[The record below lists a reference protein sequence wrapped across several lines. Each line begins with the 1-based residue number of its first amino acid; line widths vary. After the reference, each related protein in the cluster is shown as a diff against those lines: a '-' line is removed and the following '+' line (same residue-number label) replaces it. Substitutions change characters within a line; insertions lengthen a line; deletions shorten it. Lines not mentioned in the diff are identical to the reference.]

1 VGRGCGVVTRGCEGL
16 VGGAGFVANSDPG
29 AELQETEIKLK
40 ARLEAMLA
48 STEQAATPLAN
59 TQAGRQ
65 ARHS

>member
-1 VGRGCGVVTRGCEGL
+1 VLLRCAVLQGRSAEL
-16 VGGAGFVANSDPG
+16 FAGAGIVANSDPE
-29 AELQETEIKLK
+29 AELQETEIKLH
-40 ARLEAMLA
+40 AMLEAMLA